1 MVNLLGDLP
10 RVESMLAVPGAH
22 FHDYGK
28 SPRPGRKVG
37 HCTLVDDD
45 RERLLER
52 LRQVERL
59 IQTMP
64 S

>member
-1 MVNLLGDLP
+1 MLNLLGKLP
-10 RVESMLAVPGAH
+10 SVEAMLAIPGAH

-45 RERLLER
+45 RARLLER
-52 LRQVERL
+52 LRAVERL
-59 IQTMP
+59 VQAAG
-64 S
+64 